1 MKRTFL
7 FLLFVAISLPAMAVD
22 GESAGGSVVNVVVNG
37 LGLIAIACMVAHIVY
52 VNFLKGNSRT
62 DYTVAEFEKN
72 RTEASLPAL
81 TKAEIDSMNSRLDS
95 IDDIWGEIVDSS
107 GDMVCYPH
115 KRSTLKR
122 SIDIVNQVIS
132 ENPADKGVVAKIN
145 EYNQIIN
152 HATSRQF
159 NGSKAII
166 VIAAIVGIIMGIA
179 TDMFAPVISVVA
191 GIVVY
196 ALASRTPNFM
206 LIVQLAKGRDAS
218 KSYLSRLLSSLFM
231 GVATAKTYKTVT
243 TYSDGSKS
251 TEIDRSEK
259 WISLIVA
266 IVATIVLSFLLI
278 PIGIVNYL
286 RNYWIYR

>member
-22 GESAGGSVVNVVVNG
+22 GQSAGGSVVNVVVNG

-52 VNFLKGNSRT
+52 VNFLKSNSRT

-206 LIVQLAKGRDAS
+206 LIVQIAKGRDAS

-278 PIGIVNYL
+278 PIGVVNYL